1 MTPKLSRA
9 AGSRRGLLVLAS
21 VMLGSIAVAGIGR
34 ITGPVSQSG
43 ADAKPTMARDLLF
56 ADGTDGSVTV
66 RDAQTGDLIA
76 TLAPGSNAFL
86 RATMRGFARQRMRED
101 SGPATPFRLT
111 AWSDG
116 RLSLA
121 DPATGRSVE
130 LEAFG
135 GSNMAVFA
143 ALLLPNRAAP

>member
-1 MTPKLSRA
+1 MSEALSRA

-21 VMLGSIAVAGIGR
+21 VMLTAIAVAGIGR
-34 ITGPVSQSG
+34 ITGPLPQSG
-43 ADAKPTMARDLLF
+43 ADAQPTMARDLLF
-56 ADGTDGSVTV
+56 ADAADGGVEV
-66 RDAQTGDLIA
+66 RDAKTGEMIA
-76 TLAPGSNAFL
+76 TLAAGTNAFL

-121 DPATGRSVE
+121 DRATGRSVE

-135 GSNMAVFA
+135 GTNMAVFA
-143 ALLLPNRAAP
+143 ALLQPIRPAP